1 MNTVK
6 LSIEG
11 DRQTVVLPK
20 EYQFQDNEVYIKKI
34 GNVVVLIS
42 KDNPWQILF
51 DSLKLF
57 SEDFMETREQPALDL
72 REELE

>member
-6 LSIEG
+6 LSMEG
-11 DRQTVVLPK
+11 DLQTVVLPK
-20 EYQFQDNEVYIKKI
+20 EYQFQDKEVYIKKI

-57 SEDFMETREQPALDL
+57 SEDFMETREQPPLDI
-72 REELE
+72 REKLE

>member
-1 MNTVK
+1 LGLAKMNTVK
-6 LSIEG
+6 LSIDG

-42 KDNPWQILF
+42 KNNPW
-51 DSLKLF
+51 
-57 SEDFMETREQPALDL
+57 
-72 REELE
+72 

>member
-20 EYQFQDNEVYIKKI
+20 EYQFQDI
-34 GNVVVLIS
+34 
-42 KDNPWQILF
+42 
-51 DSLKLF
+51 
-57 SEDFMETREQPALDL
+57 ALYNKQ
-72 REELE
+72 